1 MAKDFV
7 HLHVHSQYS
16 LLDSVCRIE
25 GLAETAKEFGMPAL
39 AITDNGNLFG
49 AVEFYNSCRK
59 AGVKPIIGAEVYIA
73 PQSRFERQTH
83 GLHGASY
90 PFVLLAKDEAGYRNL
105 IQIVTVGYLEGF
117 YYRPRVDK
125 EILKK
130 YSKGLIALS
139 GGLRA
144 EIPHLLNIGQGEKA
158 SAAALEYQEIF
169 GKENFYIEIIRSG
182 LREQERVNPLLIGL
196 AEKLKIELVAAN
208 DVHYLKREFQKAH
221 EVLTCIQTQTI
232 LSDPNRIRL
241 QTDEFYFKSGQ
252 EMQELF
258 KDLPQALA
266 NTARIAERCNLEFDF
281 TKTHVPQFVPPVGK
295 TQGEYLKELTFEG
308 LKNRYG
314 KTFSQAVEKRALY
327 ELGVIEKSGYTS
339 YFLIVWDFVR
349 FSKEK
354 NIPVGPGRGSAA
366 GSVVS
371 FALGITDIDPLPYD
385 LLFERFLNPERVS
398 MPDIDIDFCYERRD
412 EVIQYVTDKY
422 SKENVA
428 QIITFGTMM
437 AKAVIRD
444 VGRVM
449 AIPYAEVD
457 KIAKLIPLELEITI
471 DAALEREPELKNL
484 YKTNPQ
490 ITELINTSRILEG
503 ITRHASTHAAGVV
516 ISEKPLREHV
526 PLFKTG
532 DGQISTMFSM
542 ESLEKIGLLKMDFLG
557 LRTLTVIDDTLKI
570 VKRIQKVDIDW
581 NKIPLDDSKTF
592 EMLCRA
598 QSAGVFQLESS
609 GMRDILKKLRP
620 DKFEDLIAILALYR
634 PGPIGSGM
642 VDEFIKRKHGQIPI
656 TYDHPLLEPILK
668 DTYGIIVFQEQI
680 MKIVNVLAGFSLGKS
695 DSLRR
700 AISKKKEEVMQ
711 EARADFVKGC
721 VEHKIE
727 KRIADKIFNF
737 IVHFA
742 GYGFNKSHSAAY
754 AVISYRTAY
763 LKANAPVEFMTAL
776 LSSEK
781 DNTDKVVLYIDEAK
795 RMGIQVLPPDVN
807 ESFPQFTV
815 VGGDVTPPP
824 VSPHH
829 FNAVGSSA
837 EGGPIASRSE
847 ETGGGVIRFG
857 LSAVKNVGQTAI
869 DAIIQGRIKRDRF
882 KNFHDLTEHVDLR
895 VVNRKVLESLIKC
908 GAFDSMGLF
917 RSQLFQILDQA
928 LGLAGQVQKDRE
940 SGQRSFFDTALENST
955 GFFKENTHEIPKIPE
970 WPESEKLL
978 YEKEMLGFYVTG
990 HPLERYEK
998 ELKSY
1003 STVSTG
1009 TLAQHKDGEEVVIGG
1024 LVNKLKFTQTKR
1036 TNEKMAIVG
1045 LEDLEGTLDL
1055 LVFPKTFKDY
1065 GQYLVKDAILFFKGN
1080 LDTKEQN
1087 AKLLVSE
1094 ITPVAQIHGKLAR
1107 SIHVRFLAEGLE
1119 ENRLKVLQEILSK
1132 HPGSIPVYLEFL
1144 DPQKGNSQL
1153 LVDRSLFVRPNE
1165 KLVDSLREA
1174 LGQEA
1179 IFLRT

>member
-1 MAKDFV
+1 MSSDFV

-25 GLAETAKEFGMPAL
+25 DMAKLAKEYGMPAL

-49 AVEFYNSCRK
+49 VVEFYNACKK

-73 PQSRFERQTH
+73 PQSRIERSTH

-90 PFVLLAKDEAGYRNL
+90 PFVLLAKDETGYRNL
-105 IQIVTVGYLEGF
+105 IQLVTIGYLEGF

-125 EILKK
+125 EVLKQ

-144 EIPHLLNIGQGEKA
+144 EISHQLNLGQAVKA
-158 SAAALEYQEIF
+158 EAAAKEYLEIF
-169 GKENFYIEIIRSG
+169 GKDNFYIEIIRSG
-182 LREQERVNPLLIGL
+182 LREQERVNPLLIEL
-196 AEKLKIELVAAN
+196 ARKFGIGLVAAN
-208 DVHYLKREFQKAH
+208 DVHYLKRQFQKAH
-221 EVLTCIQTQTI
+221 EVLSCIQTQTA
-232 LSDPNRIRL
+232 LDDPNRIRL
-241 QTDEFYFKSGQ
+241 QTDEFYFKSGK
-252 EMQELF
+252 EMEELF
-258 KDLPQALA
+258 KDIPEAVT
-266 NTARIAERCNLEFDF
+266 NTAAIAKRCELEFDF
-281 TKTHVPQFVPPVGK
+281 TKTHVPQFAPPKGK
-295 TQGEYLKELTFEG
+295 TQFDYLKELAFEG
-308 LKNRYG
+308 LNARYG
-314 KTFSQAVEKRALY
+314 NPLSAAVKKRAEY
-327 ELGVIEKSGYTS
+327 ELEVIQKSGYTS

-371 FALGITDIDPLPYD
+371 FALGITDLDPLPYD

-412 EVIQYVTDKY
+412 EVIQYVTEKY

-449 AIPYAEVD
+449 SIPYSEVD
-457 KIAKLIPLELEITI
+457 KIAKLIPTELDITI
-471 DAALEREPELKNL
+471 DAALEREAELKNL

-490 ITELINTSRILEG
+490 VTELINTSRILEG
-503 ITRHASTHAAGVV
+503 MTRHASTHAAGVV

-570 VKRIQKVDIDW
+570 IKRIQKVDIEW
-581 NKIPLDDSKTF
+581 GKIPLNDSKTF
-592 EMLCRA
+592 EMLGKA
-598 QSAGVFQLESS
+598 QSTGVFQLESS

-656 TYDHPLLEPILK
+656 TYDHPLLESILK

-680 MKIVNVLAGFSLGKS
+680 MKIVNVLAGFSLGKA

-700 AISKKKEEVMQ
+700 AISKKKEEIMQ

-721 VEHKIE
+721 VESKIE

-763 LKANAPVEFMTAL
+763 LKANYPIEFMTAL

-795 RMGIQVLPPDVN
+795 HMGLNVLPPDVN

-815 VGGDVTPPP
+815 VGSDT
-824 VSPHH
+824 
-829 FNAVGSSA
+829 
-837 EGGPIASRSE
+837 
-847 ETGGGVIRFG
+847 IRFG
-857 LSAVKNVGQTAI
+857 LAAVKNVGQTAI
-869 DAIIQGRIKRDRF
+869 DAIIQGRIKQNRF
-882 KNFHDLTEHVDLR
+882 KDFYNFTENVDLR

-908 GAFDSMGLF
+908 GAFDSMGLY
-917 RSQLFQILDQA
+917 RSQLFAILDRA
-928 LGLAGQVQKDRE
+928 LGVAGEVQKGRL
-940 SGQRSFFDTALENST
+940 SGQRSFFDLGGAESA
-955 GFFKENTHEIPKIPE
+955 GFSQKSSNDIPKIAE
-970 WPESEKLL
+970 WPDNEKLL

-990 HPLERYEK
+990 HPLSRYEK

-1003 STVSTG
+1003 STVSVG
-1009 TLAQHKDGEEVVIGG
+1009 TLVQRKDGEEVVIGG
-1024 LVNKLKFTQTKR
+1024 LVSKLKFTQTKR
-1036 TNEKMAIVG
+1036 TNEKMAIVT

-1055 LVFPKTFKDY
+1055 LVFPKTFKDF
-1065 GQYLVKDAILFFKGN
+1065 GQHLVKDAILFFKGN
-1080 LDTKEQN
+1080 LDKKEQDP
-1087 AKLLVSE
+1087 KLLVSE
-1094 ITPVAQIHGKLAR
+1094 ITPVANIHGKLTR
-1107 SIHVRFLAEGLE
+1107 SIHVRLAAEGLADT
-1119 ENRLKVLQEILSK
+1119 RLKELQTILSQ
-1132 HPGSIPVYLEFL
+1132 HPGQIPVYLEFL
-1144 DPQKGNSQL
+1144 DAEKGNSQL
-1153 LVDRSLFVRPNE
+1153 LVDRSLFVKPNE
-1165 KLVDSLREA
+1165 KLVDSLQEA
-1174 LGQEA
+1174 LGKEA